1 MKRMLFTY
9 RLWLLMTLLL
19 SGFLSLYGQTVQPP
33 DFPSRSA
40 NDLLDLRQGVT
51 ETELVTRALAS
62 NPALLAQRQQ
72 IAMAKGGVTQA
83 RLRKNPTLTLGGLKE
98 VNGGDNSF
106 NVGGMLPLEL
116 YGRRA
121 RRTEVAQNKEDATQ
135 QSVAD
140 QERLLTGEVR
150 TRFGEALASIRNLM
164 FVEQLLRV
172 NRDFLKLME
181 DRVREGA
188 TPTLDADETRVEVNR
203 IETMRI
209 DYQAKAEVA
218 LLALKEAAGIDP
230 EESIRL
236 KGALELAPLA
246 YDQKQLLQLAMDH
259 RPDLAFQRANEALA
273 NAELRLDKA
282 TAKPDASV
290 FGGYQ
295 RPDSG
300 FSQQGF
306 DAAGNL
312 TPIRQTF
319 NYATFGL
326 NIDLPLFNRNQGA
339 VVSDTAAIHAARSQV
354 AAVNLSLRHEV
365 SQNLIRLN
373 GAQTRVTVY
382 GRGVRDQAA
391 HNLDI
396 VRQTYSY
403 GRTTLLDVIAEQR
416 RYIDIE
422 TGYTE
427 ILLDAYGARIAL
439 EQAVGTNLP

>member
-1 MKRMLFTY
+1 MKRMLFAY
-9 RLWLLMTLLL
+9 RPWLLTTVVLAGSLPL
-19 SGFLSLYGQTVQPP
+19 SAQEVRPRPAS
-33 DFPSRSA
+33 DF
-40 NDLLDLRQGVT
+40 LDLQQGVT

-62 NPALLAQRQQ
+62 DPTLLAQRQQ
-72 IAMAKGGVTQA
+72 IAMAKGDVTQA
-83 RLRKNPTLTLGGLKE
+83 HLRKNPSLTLGGLKE

-121 RRTEVAQNKEDATQ
+121 RRTEVAQDKEDATQ

-164 FVEQLLRV
+164 FVEQLLQV

-218 LLALKEAAGIDP
+218 LLALKEAVGIDP
-230 EESIRL
+230 EESVRL

-246 YDQKQLLQLAMDH
+246 YDQKQLLQLAIDH

-273 NAELRLDKA
+273 NAALRLDKA

-312 TPIRQTF
+312 APIRQTF

-339 VVSDTAAIHAARSQV
+339 VVSDTAAIQAARSQV
-354 AAVNLSLRHEV
+354 AAVNLKLRHEAA
-365 SQNLIRLN
+365 QNLIRFN
-373 GAQTRVTVY
+373 GAQSRVTAY
-382 GRGVRDQAA
+382 RSGVRDQAA

-422 TGYTE
+422 TGYTD
-427 ILLDAYGARIAL
+427 ILLDAYAARIAL
-439 EQAVGTNLP
+439 EQAVGTSLP